1 MAARESLIDPAPAV
15 QAFLAAGGR
24 AVAFDVFDTL
34 LWRRTLFPADAFALL
49 PHGRFGNALRP
60 RVEAV
65 VTAVCRRL
73 LRREPRLDDIY
84 SGYYYPFDRAAELA
98 LEARLVVANPF
109 CLTLVRRLLERRVP
123 VVAVSDMYLSGAQ
136 IAALL
141 EAAGYPGLPVLS
153 SADAGVSKRVEG
165 RLFALAVQTLG
176 VKPAEV
182 LHVGDDWHADMAMA
196 QRQGLASLRLLPPR
210 ETLLALHPEL
220 RTVRPRGEDSLFWGE
235 LALALHGHPAL
246 DAQDREALKARLG
259 RLLSR
264 AGARRQP
271 PQALA
276 DALFVPEES
285 GR

>member
-1 MAARESLIDPAPAV
+1 MAERESPIDPAPAV
-15 QAFLAAGGR
+15 EAFLAAGGR

-34 LWRRTLFPADAFALL
+34 LWRRTLSPADAFALL

-84 SGYYYPFDRAAELA
+84 GRFYYPFDRAAELA

-109 CLTLVRRLLERRVP
+109 CLALVRRLVDRDVP

-141 EAAGYPGLPVLS
+141 QGVGYPTLAVLS
-153 SADAGVSKRVEG
+153 SADAGVSKRVDG
-165 RLFALAVQTLG
+165 GLFAHAVQVLG
-176 VKPAEV
+176 APPAGV
-182 LHVGDDWHADMAMA
+182 LHVGDDWHADIAMA
-196 QRQGLASLRLLPPR
+196 QRRGLASQRLRTPR
-210 ETLLALHPEL
+210 ETLLALRPEL
-220 RTVRPRGEDSLFWGE
+220 ERAPPRGQDALFWGE
-235 LALALHGHPAL
+235 LALAVHGHPAL
-246 DAQDREALKARLG
+246 GAQDLAALKTGLARL
-259 RLLSR
+259 LNQP
-264 AGARRQP
+264 GARQRT

-276 DALFVPEES
+276 DALFHPQETPP
-285 GR
+285 

>member
-1 MAARESLIDPAPAV
+1 MTARESLIDPAPAV
-15 QAFLAAGGR
+15 EAFLAAGGR

-84 SGYYYPFDRAAELA
+84 RGYYPFDRTAELQ
-98 LEARLVVANPF
+98 LEARLAVANPY
-109 CLTLVRRLLERRVP
+109 CLVLVRRLIERRVP

-141 EAAGYPGLPVLS
+141 EAAGYPALPVLS
-153 SADAGVSKRVEG
+153 SADAGVSKRVDG

-176 VKPAEV
+176 LPPAQV
-182 LHVGDDWHADMAMA
+182 LHVGDDWHADVAMA
-196 QRQGLASLRLLPPR
+196 RSQGLASLRLRPPR
-210 ETLLALHPEL
+210 ETLLELHPEL
-220 RTVRPRGEDSLFWGE
+220 ARVRPRGEEALFWGE
-235 LALALHGHPAL
+235 LALALHSHPGLAAH
-246 DAQDREALKARLG
+246 DSAVLKDDLARL
-259 RLLSR
+259 L
-264 AGARRQP
+264 RQP
-271 PQALA
+271 GTRQQAPQALV
-276 DALFVPEES
+276 DALFQRREAGS
-285 GR
+285 